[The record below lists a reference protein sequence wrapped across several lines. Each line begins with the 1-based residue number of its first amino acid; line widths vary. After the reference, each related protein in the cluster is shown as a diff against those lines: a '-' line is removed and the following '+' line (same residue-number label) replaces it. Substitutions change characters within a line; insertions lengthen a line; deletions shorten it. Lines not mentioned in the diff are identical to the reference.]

1 MKKIASIMAAL
12 VLMCAFAFAAPQ
24 ESTAAPDN
32 VGIYLIEDFNSGYEE
47 FASVSTL
54 PGFWSWC
61 YSAMGWPAADAYI
74 EMGEMCIYSNGSD
87 AFYFDSA
94 KGGAPKEEVANAEY
108 IGFHVNSNLDQEIL
122 IGFFGCGDVDKKA
135 EGESGFQM
143 VKDNSLPEDAV
154 VTYAAYVIT
163 DDGEVMATRNNP
175 DRVTLPPNFK
185 GYVVY
190 DINDYKNNWV
200 SSEEDNNIDLS
211 KTSIKTIGLNIN
223 ANDVDVD
230 SYLSFDNF
238 FICGEGVTNQ
248 PGDIATTEDYVQLD
262 ASMFYGV
269 DINSLDNISPYPDQ
283 GGTVTPPA
291 DDETPAP
298 TENND
303 ATAPAETAGETAA
316 PTATQN
322 GGDAESAGFPTW
334 AWIVIAVAG
343 VAIIVVIAVVAGKKN
358 KGADDNK

>member
-1 MKKIASIMAAL
+1 
-12 VLMCAFAFAAPQ
+12 
-24 ESTAAPDN
+24 
-32 VGIYLIEDFNSGYEE
+32 
-47 FASVSTL
+47 
-54 PGFWSWC
+54 
-61 YSAMGWPAADAYI
+61 
-74 EMGEMCIYSNGSD
+74 MCIR
-87 AFYFDSA
+87 DS
-94 KGGAPKEEVANAEY
+94 
-108 IGFHVNSNLDQEIL
+108 
-122 IGFFGCGDVDKKA
+122 DKKA

-163 DDGEVMATRNNP
+163 DDGDVMATRNNP

-334 AWIVIAVAG
+334 AWIVIAVAV